1 MPIHS
6 KSSDGKYH
14 INGGVYELLLG
25 TRAQVWHKTA
35 YKTTGGLTKSH
46 LLQNKSGRIVSV
58 KKHSTAKK
66 EKRLIKAGYGTKKGK
81 FGFVKIGTKTKKRRD

>member
-1 MPIHS
+1 MARYTKDSQGRFI
-6 KSSDGKYH
+6 
-14 INGGVYELLLG
+14 INGKTHEILIG
-25 TRAQVWHKTA
+25 TR

-81 FGFVKIGTKTKKRRD
+81 FGFVKIGTKTKKRRGGTLVI